1 MQNADPCKRE
11 NVLQAFISVEAVA
24 AICCMAFFAFTIP
37 SFDSESASTSPEKT
51 TPQYNPNSDV
61 VKQAEQLPPW
71 RLADDNQL
79 EAASKAATDLVH
91 KKSHDMLANL
101 CAGNVYV
108 IVGAGDEGL
117 KCLKKAVAL
126 SHRNKFAL
134 ENYAQRL
141 AQLNHTDDAIIQYQS
156 VIKADPRWE
165 QPHLELAKLY
175 FDQNLPAE
183 CAAELA
189 AVTEINDKNFA
200 ARKLRG
206 IALARANQLKPGL
219 DEYVLAIEQENQSA
233 MPETV
238 KAMLGTAGVGAVDRV
253 VYELQQQVTNRPDEY
268 VPKLRLA
275 QLDSYIGNPKE
286 AKELLMDARRLAPN
300 NAEVQRTLAVVLK
313 QLGEENQAISAFGLS
328 VKLEMTAEKD
338 KQAAA
343 HPPTTTNPQ

>member
-1 MQNADPCKRE
+1 MQNAEPYKRE
-11 NVLQAFISVEAVA
+11 NVLQAFVSLEAVA

-37 SFDSESASTSPEKT
+37 SFDSDSASTSPEKS
-51 TPQYNPNSDV
+51 PQYSPNQDV
-61 VKQAEQLPPW
+61 VKQAEELPPW
-71 RLADDNQL
+71 RLAEDNQL
-79 EAASKAATDLVH
+79 EAASKAATELVH
-91 KKSHDMLANL
+91 KKNHDMLANL

-141 AQLNHTDDAIIQYQS
+141 AQLNHTEEAIAQYQN
-156 VIKADPRWE
+156 VIKVDPAWE

-175 FDQNLPAE
+175 FDQDLPAE

-189 AVTEINDKNFA
+189 AVIQLNDKNFA

-219 DEYVLAIEQENQSA
+219 DEYVMAIEQENQSA

-238 KAMLGTAGVGAVDRV
+238 KSLVGPAGAGAVDRV
-253 VYELQQQVTNRPDEY
+253 VYELQKEVANRPDEY

-275 QLDSYIGNPKE
+275 QLDAYIGNAKD
-286 AKELLMDARRLAPN
+286 AKELLVDARRLAPT

-313 QLGEENQAISAFGLS
+313 QLGEDGQAISAFALS
-328 VKLEMTAEKD
+328 VKLEMQQEKD
-338 KQAAA
+338 KQATL
-343 HPPTTTNPQ
+343 HPPVTSPQQ